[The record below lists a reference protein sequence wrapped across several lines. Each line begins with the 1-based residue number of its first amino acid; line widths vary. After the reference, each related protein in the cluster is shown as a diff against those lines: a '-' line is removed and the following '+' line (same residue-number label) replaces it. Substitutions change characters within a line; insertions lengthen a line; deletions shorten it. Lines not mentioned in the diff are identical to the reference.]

1 MGAHDTGCGGRRA
14 ILCAANRRTAKAMQT
29 YFWIKSLHIVFVM
42 AFVAAAFYM
51 PRILINIVEDGG
63 NAAVR
68 ERLLLM
74 GRRLYRFGHVMFGL
88 AVVAGLVLWLGYRV
102 IPDFPTMVGSGTGWL
117 HAKLLLVA
125 VMFALYIVDGRALKG
140 VARGGGLP
148 SARALRIRNE
158 LPVLILLVV
167 VWLVIAK
174 PF

>member
-1 MGAHDTGCGGRRA
+1 
-14 ILCAANRRTAKAMQT
+14 MQS
-29 YFWIKSLHIVFVM
+29 YLWIKSAHIVLVM
-42 AFVAAAFYM
+42 AWVAAAFYL

-68 ERLLLM
+68 ERLVLM

-102 IPDFPTMVGSGTGWL
+102 LPGFPTMVAPGTGWM

-125 VMFALYIVDGRALKG
+125 VMFALYIVDGRQLKSA
-140 VARGGGLP
+140 ARGAAMP
-148 SARALRIRNE
+148 STKMLRIRNE
-158 LPVLILLVV
+158 VPVLILLVI
-167 VWLVIAK
+167 VWLVLAK